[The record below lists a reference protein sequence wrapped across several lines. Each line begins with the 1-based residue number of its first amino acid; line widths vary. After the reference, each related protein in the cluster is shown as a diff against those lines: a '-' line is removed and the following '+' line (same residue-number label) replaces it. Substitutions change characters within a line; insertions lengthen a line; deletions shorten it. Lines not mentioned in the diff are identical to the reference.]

1 MRKET
6 PNFGIFIGNQRQ
18 PCLPRVLAKKF
29 GWKFRWSNFD
39 EPLGV
44 FKGSWE
50 FWPLSALKIRFERF
64 WPPKARLWI
73 YIEAV
78 YHYATVRR
86 QRIKQKLCLFWDL
99 QPGSPPHQQP
109 LDAESK
115 ANNLQFCLSAPTTHP
130 LVLHVG
136 GEFLFVFIIPGNFN
150 WIPIF
155 AMILLQN
162 TLYKYQTIMSRVG
175 LLKKY

>member
-6 PNFGIFIGNQRQ
+6 PNFGIFIGNQMQ

-29 GWKFRWSNFD
+29 GWKFRWFNFD

-73 YIEAV
+73 YNI
-78 YHYATVRR
+78 YYWGSLS
-86 QRIKQKLCLFWDL
+86 LCNCAPPTDKAKVMSLL
-99 QPGSPPHQQP
+99 GS
-109 LDAESK
+109 A
-115 ANNLQFCLSAPTTHP
+115 ARLSTTPTTP
-130 LVLHVG
+130 RRR
-136 GEFLFVFIIPGNFN
+136 EQSKQ
-150 WIPIF
+150 F
-155 AMILLQN
+155 AILPVCAN
-162 TLYKYQTIMSRVG
+162 DSSFGVACGRRISVCFHHSRQ
-175 LLKKY
+175 L